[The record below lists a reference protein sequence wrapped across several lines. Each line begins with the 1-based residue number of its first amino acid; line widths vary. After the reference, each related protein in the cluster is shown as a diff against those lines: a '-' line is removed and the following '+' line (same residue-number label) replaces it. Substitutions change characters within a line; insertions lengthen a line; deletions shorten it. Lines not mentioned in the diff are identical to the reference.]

1 MRPLGQGKLMMGCA
15 VPKNSSRVIDL
26 RSARQNSSGPTPAEG
41 LELVRAFLKIEDASR
56 RQAIVQWV
64 EFIAAGEETAAP
76 GKSSF
81 IQP

>member
-1 MRPLGQGKLMMGCA
+1 MMGCT

-26 RSARQNSSGPTPAEG
+26 RSVRRNSCGPTPAEG

-64 EFIAAGEETAAP
+64 ELIAAGEETAAP
-76 GKSSF
+76 GKSSA